1 MEEIPLTTTLTG
13 DTQQVKYKISFN
25 ESYTGNSYPRG
36 ILRLTDKAG
45 GGEEVILIDTTF
57 GIPIV
62 ESTGGTMN
70 PDGVNNWDAADNTL
84 YLVQMAG
91 ANVSTGAITITSI
104 GGSKVELPAHS
115 GITVS
120 PTSSVNTTQE
130 YTFRWASTDDV
141 NLTEKEI
148 IVALKNRSDETK
160 AENIKV
166 KILPNRIS
174 SLQITNPS
182 AGISLSSITATTA
195 TLTMPI
201 IKDNQFTLTMDN
213 YSKPTISR
221 CPSWLENITP
231 VSTRNTP
238 ENKTVS
244 FTFKLKEDATSFDDT
259 QIVFTNAT
267 GGIGMTVNIARE
279 FQAPTETCIGGPLP
293 TTSTYG
299 GAAV

>member
-1 MEEIPLTTTLTG
+1 M
-13 DTQQVKYKISFN
+13 
-25 ESYTGNSYPRG
+25 
-36 ILRLTDKAG
+36 
-45 GGEEVILIDTTF
+45 
-57 GIPIV
+57 
-62 ESTGGTMN
+62 
-70 PDGVNNWDAADNTL
+70 
-84 YLVQMAG
+84 
-91 ANVSTGAITITSI
+91 
-104 GGSKVELPAHS
+104 
-115 GITVS
+115 
-120 PTSSVNTTQE
+120 
-130 YTFRWASTDDV
+130 
-141 NLTEKEI
+141 
-148 IVALKNRSDETK
+148 KNRSDETK

-166 KILPNRIS
+166 KLLPNRIS

-279 FQAPTETCIGGPLP
+279 FQAPTVTLIGEPLP
-293 TTSTYG
+293 TTNTYSGTTMKAKRVKSGTTSTYKCMRLEE
-299 GAAV
+299 VKSTVIMEILPIV